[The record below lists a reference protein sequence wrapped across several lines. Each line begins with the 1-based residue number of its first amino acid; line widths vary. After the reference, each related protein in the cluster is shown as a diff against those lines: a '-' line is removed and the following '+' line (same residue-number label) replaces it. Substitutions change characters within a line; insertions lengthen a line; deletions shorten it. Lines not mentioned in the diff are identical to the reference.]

1 MYALTQ
7 VNSIW
12 WKKKVQQADFE
23 GDERPYFWW
32 LSESGAPV
40 HLVKNEK
47 YSLQRKIHV
56 KYFKKLRY
64 FCSELRRDAI

>member
-23 GDERPYFWW
+23 GDERPYF
-32 LSESGAPV
+32 
-40 HLVKNEK
+40 
-47 YSLQRKIHV
+47 
-56 KYFKKLRY
+56 
-64 FCSELRRDAI
+64 